1 MLAALEHQKAMQT
14 QQQELLEKEIVRQRE
29 ERAKLEGILGSVRR
43 DCDEVKIE
51 VQTLSEQL
59 NQALKQIGELTD
71 QLGQT

>member
-1 MLAALEHQKAMQT
+1 MLAALEHHRAMQA

-43 DCDEVKIE
+43 DRDEVKIE

-59 NQALKQIGELTD
+59 NQALKQIRDLTD
-71 QLGQT
+71 

>member
-1 MLAALEHQKAMQT
+1 MLAALEHHRAMQT

-43 DCDEVKIE
+43 DRDEVKIE

-59 NQALKQIGELTD
+59 NQALKQIGDLTD
-71 QLGQT
+71 